1 MFDDKLAETIEEVY
15 KKRPWLKQKIES
27 NKVLFDAINELKTKN
42 NYANIMSRID
52 LHDLQDATIN
62 KIIRFYTENRLQLL
76 DLDKGD

>member
-62 KIIRFYTENRLQLL
+62 KIIRFYIENRLQLL